1 MKITGA
7 VLCGGES
14 TRMGR
19 DKASLLLAGQP
30 MAQWVADAMNRAG
43 VEPVVALGG
52 KEDLNLPVVPDE
64 IADQGPLY
72 VLISALERL
81 GDILVCPCDVPLA
94 STKLFQE
101 ILTVGVTTGKAVVL
115 AKSDQLQPLIGLYK
129 QSSIGLLKAGLETGA
144 RGPKHVLKGD
154 NFEIVEAPA
163 EETQNINTPEQFKLL
178 AASLGIKN
186 RES

>member
-1 MKITGA
+1 
-7 VLCGGES
+7 
-14 TRMGR
+14 MGR

-30 MAQWVADAMNRAG
+30 MAKWVADAMNRAG
-43 VEPVVALGG
+43 LAPVVALGG
-52 KEDLNLPVVPDE
+52 KEQVNLPVVPDE
-64 IADQGPLY
+64 IADQGPLC
-72 VLISALERL
+72 VLVSALERL

-94 STKLFQE
+94 SAKLFQK
-101 ILTVGVTTGKAVVL
+101 ILTVGVATDKAIVL
-115 AKSDQLQPLIGLYK
+115 VKSDQLQPLIGLYR